1 METLTCLGF
10 SHRHSNVHHVVQR
23 KRRLVRGHSRNHRV
37 ELLVQSLNSH
47 SAYDQN
53 GVILGDGSRMI
64 RIQHGE
70 VLFQLFNLDVQ
81 SSEKPTSLAEKS
93 EFIFLSDAPNP
104 LEFRTV
110 AKSGAF
116 L

>member
-1 METLTCLGF
+1 
-10 SHRHSNVHHVVQR
+10 
-23 KRRLVRGHSRNHRV
+23 
-37 ELLVQSLNSH
+37 
-47 SAYDQN
+47 
-53 GVILGDGSRMI
+53 MI

-93 EFIFLSDAPNP
+93 EFIFVSDALNP

-116 L
+116 S